1 MKNSKLV
8 KIVLIIIM
16 SLAIIIA
23 TRSSFAATSLTDG
36 SLTGTSTTGNSIT
49 SGDNTIPGN
58 TISSGTTGNS
68 ISSGTSGNS
77 ITPKNT
83 VLTTSNTSNYNN
95 TSLPKTGVEDSMP
108 IVVLA
113 VVLGISA
120 VYAYKKIQDYK
131 NI

>member
-23 TRSSFAATSLTDG
+23 TRSSFAATSLDPN
-36 SLTGTSTTGNSIT
+36 SLTGTGTSGSSTT

-77 ITPKNT
+77 ITHKNT

-108 IVVLA
+108 IVVLT